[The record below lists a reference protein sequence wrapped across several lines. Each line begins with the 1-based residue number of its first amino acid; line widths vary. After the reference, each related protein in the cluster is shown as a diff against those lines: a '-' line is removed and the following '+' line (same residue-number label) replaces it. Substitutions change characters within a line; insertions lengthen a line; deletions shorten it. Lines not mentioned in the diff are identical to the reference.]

1 MRKYQLVLILALFLL
16 VLSMALTLFVWLES
30 PRTERILI
38 DTSTLKVT
46 QEGGIIAVT
55 DVLSG
60 KQYCFTIRYKC
71 PSEANTKAVTVSDDG
86 ANIVVKVAEK
96 RIEIL
101 DDLNNKKYV
110 LRIGKI
116 FPKVYKSTF
125 NFMKKGGEKIEKS
138 H

>member
-1 MRKYQLVLILALFLL
+1 M
-16 VLSMALTLFVWLES
+16 LSMALIISVWTKSPKAEKTLLS
-30 PRTERILI
+30 T
-38 DTSTLKVT
+38 DTLLVT

-60 KQYCFTIRYKC
+60 KQYCFTIRYKR

-125 NFMKKGGEKIEKS
+125 NFMKKRG
-138 H
+138 

>member
-1 MRKYQLVLILALFLL
+1 MKVYRILLIFTLTITLL
-16 VLSMALTLFVWLES
+16 YMALSLFVWIES
-30 PRTERILI
+30 PKAEKTLI
-38 DTSTLKVT
+38 STDTLLVT

-60 KQYCFTIRYKC
+60 KQYCFTIRYKR

-125 NFMKKGGEKIEKS
+125 NFMKKGG
-138 H
+138 